1 MTENEELVG
10 FMFDEAM
17 KLRDAGDLVAARRL
31 LARLVKQ
38 LGPNDETLLWSTHL
52 QLGYIAKLLGE
63 DGERE
68 SHFRAAA
75 IALPTSDLASLGL
88 FHTLFYLGRFL
99 EAFQEM
105 VRLLRLKH
113 SERYEEM
120 LLPPEFGSELTG
132 ELRDLVLEARQLLA
146 KRRPN

>member
-1 MTENEELVG
+1 MTENEKLVG

-31 LARLVKQ
+31 LARLLEQ
-38 LGPNDETLLWSTHL
+38 LRPDDKTLLWSSHL

-68 SHFRAAA
+68 AHYRAAA
-75 IALPTSDLASLGL
+75 VALPSSDLASVSLYG
-88 FHTLFYLGRFL
+88 TLFDLGRL
-99 EAFQEM
+99 NDAFQEV
-105 VRLLRLKH
+105 VRLLRLGH

-120 LLPPEFGSELTG
+120 LLPPEFGAEFTG

-146 KRRPN
+146 KHRPN

>member
-1 MTENEELVG
+1 MTENEALMG

-17 KLRDAGDLVAARRL
+17 KLRNAGDLVAARRL
-31 LARLVKQ
+31 LERLVKQ
-38 LGPNDETLLWSTHL
+38 LGPDDKNLRWSAHL

-68 SHFRAAA
+68 SHYRAAA
-75 IALPTSDLASLGL
+75 IVLPTSDVASVCLYS
-88 FHTLFYLGRFL
+88 TLFDLGRFI
-99 EAFQEM
+99 EAFQEV
-105 VRLLRLKH
+105 VRLLRLRH

-146 KRRPN
+146 KHRLN